1 MKKTII
7 TGATGFVGANL
18 ARKLLAAGHEVH
30 LLVRPGYAGWRVEA
44 IRSQC
49 QLHEVDLQDN
59 DRLNGVIAAIKPD
72 WVFHLAANGA
82 YSWQTD
88 VREIINTNLL
98 GTVNLLESCAT
109 HGFDA
114 FVNTGSSS
122 EYGFKDHP
130 PRENE
135 NPEPNSSYAVAKCAA
150 TMYCRQLAQSRK
162 LHVPTLRLYSVYGPF
177 EEPNRLMP
185 TIIVNGL
192 SGKLPPLVDPTIA
205 RDYISA
211 DDVCEAYLLA
221 AEKRTDQWGEIYNV
235 GSAVQTTLADVVD
248 VARRVLDIKDEPSWG
263 SMPNRK
269 WDTSV
274 WVSSNEKIKESLGWR
289 VKDEFASGFAKM
301 VDWFKSNQQ
310 MRHFYEER
318 IEARAAKAR

>member
-1 MKKTII
+1 MKTTVI

-18 ARKLLAAGHEVH
+18 ARRLLALGHNVH
-30 LLVRPGYAGWRVEA
+30 LLVRPAYAPWRVES
-44 IRSQC
+44 IRAQC
-49 QLHEVDLQDN
+49 QIHEVDLQDN
-59 DRLNGVIAAIKPD
+59 ERLAKVVAKIKPE
-72 WVFHLAANGA
+72 WIFHLAAHGA

-88 VREIINTNLL
+88 AREIINTNLL
-98 GTVNLLESCAT
+98 GTVNLLESCAAQ
-109 HGFDA
+109 GFES

-130 PRENE
+130 PQEDE
-135 NPEPNSSYAVAKCAA
+135 NPEPNSAYAVAKCAA
-150 TMYCRQLAQSRK
+150 TMYCRQLAQARK

-192 SGKLPPLVDPTIA
+192 KAKLPPLVDPAIA
-205 RDYISA
+205 RDYVSA

-221 AEKRTDQWGEIYNV
+221 AAKKTEQWGEIYNV
-235 GSAVQTTLADVVD
+235 GSAVQTTLADVVE
-248 VARRVLDIKDEPSWG
+248 VARGVLSIKDEPKWG

-274 WVSSNEKIKESLGWR
+274 WVSSNEKIQSQLGWR
-289 VKDEFASGFAKM
+289 VRDDFASGFAKM
-301 VDWFKSNQQ
+301 VDWFKANKE
-310 MRHFYEER
+310 MRRFYEER
-318 IEARAAKAR
+318 IESRAAQAR